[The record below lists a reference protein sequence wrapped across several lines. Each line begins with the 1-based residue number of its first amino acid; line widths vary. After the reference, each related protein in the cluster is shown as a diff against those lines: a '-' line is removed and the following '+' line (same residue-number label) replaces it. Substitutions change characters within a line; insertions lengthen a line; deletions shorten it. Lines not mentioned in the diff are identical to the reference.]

1 MQSFCLILKTCW
13 KTVKNVFSAL
23 RRFRCME
30 KVGYNLLSNSG
41 SSYFFP
47 YQWSALPRMLKQNR
61 GKKGDRKV
69 GKAAESSKRSLKIRN
84 FKWNLFKS
92 LLQRKEWELLKDEKQ
107 CKISQRM
114 LQVPLGTRVSEVSR
128 ELIESVSI
136 KFDKTAE
143 QTITK
148 FLLYYLHH

>member
-1 MQSFCLILKTCW
+1 
-13 KTVKNVFSAL
+13 
-23 RRFRCME
+23 
-30 KVGYNLLSNSG
+30 
-41 SSYFFP
+41 
-47 YQWSALPRMLKQNR
+47 
-61 GKKGDRKV
+61 
-69 GKAAESSKRSLKIRN
+69 
-84 FKWNLFKS
+84 
-92 LLQRKEWELLKDEKQ
+92 
-107 CKISQRM
+107 M